1 MTSQPAASDDDAA
14 RGPAICKRP
23 GCGRPLPAQ
32 GRGRNRIFC
41 SDDCAQRYHNDAR
54 IPAPAGGTTHTGDQ
68 EPLAALD
75 ALTRQIAVL
84 VRAAREQA
92 ASLDP
97 AHVRAQIAD
106 AEAARRRAEAAA
118 ITTQAQAAEAREETD
133 ALAEALA
140 AAREDAAA
148 AQDAAQHQADDARAA
163 AAALEQLRA
172 GTAAQITAIQARAAE
187 QATAARTH
195 VERSARERDD
205 AIAAARDAR
214 HTAET
219 ETSRARQAEADARAE
234 TVRVRDDAARER
246 DALREHHQAQLAA
259 AHELTAAERAR
270 AERAETQLEA
280 ERTDRRSLTSHL
292 TSPASDNGH
301 PSQPASLTAGV
312 GPDQSRTI
320 TTPVRTQP
328 R

>member
-1 MTSQPAASDDDAA
+1 MTSQPPASGDDAA

-32 GRGRNRIFC
+32 GRGRNRVFC
-41 SDDCAQRYHNDAR
+41 SGDCAQRHHNDAR
-54 IPAPAGGTTHTGDQ
+54 IPAPAAGTLTGDQ
-68 EPLAALD
+68 DPLAALD

-97 AHVRAQIAD
+97 ARVRAQVAD

-118 ITTQAQAAEAREETD
+118 VTAQAQAAEAREETG

-140 AAREDAAA
+140 AARDDAAA
-148 AQDAAQHQADDARAA
+148 ARDAAQHQADDARAA

-172 GTAAQITAIQARAAE
+172 GTAAQITAIQASAAD
-187 QATAARTH
+187 QAAAARTGA
-195 VERSARERDD
+195 ETSARERDD
-205 AIAAARDAR
+205 ALAAARDAR
-214 HTAET
+214 QAAAT
-219 ETSRARQAEADARAE
+219 ETSRARPAEADARAE
-234 TVRVRDDAARER
+234 TGRVRDDAARER
-246 DALREHHQAQLAA
+246 ESLREHHQAQLAA

-270 AERAETQLEA
+270 AERAEAQLEA
-280 ERTDRRSLTSHL
+280 ERADRRTLTTHL

-301 PSQPASLTAGV
+301 QQPAGIPGRQGGARSK
-312 GPDQSRTI
+312 
-320 TTPVRTQP
+320 
-328 R
+328 